1 MKVSITTLG
10 CKSNQYDSAAIED
23 ILKENN
29 FKLVPAGSP
38 IKNLGDKFKQGMV
51 APSDVADVFIINT
64 CTVTGKT
71 DYQSRQLIR
80 RARAANPDAIILVT
94 GCYAQVS
101 PQEIADIEGVDYI
114 LGNPEKER
122 ILHYIREG
130 KRKYPRIDINE
141 ATKDRPLRLRAKGSS
156 GRTRANLKVQD
167 GCNNSCSYCI
177 IPKARGVSRSL
188 PISDIL
194 QDIDGLVA
202 NGYKEIILTGIHL
215 GAYGLDLDS
224 KTNIAG
230 LVKAIDEKG
239 YPCRFRISSLDPDEV
254 SDELIEIMIHSK
266 TICNHLHLPLQSG
279 DDNILK
285 MMNRLCSERLLVER
299 IQKVANSISGVSI
312 GIDVIVGFPGEGEKE
327 FFNTYSMLNDLPVAY
342 MHIFPFSKSKGTPA
356 AEFSNQVD
364 AKIVKQRCER
374 LKVLYTAKRK
384 TFYEGVI
391 GKRASV
397 LIETSRDKETGFP
410 AGRSRN
416 YIPFLIKNHNELK
429 NIEIDVVAKEINGDR
444 VIGYE
449 VDR

>member
-1 MKVSITTLG
+1 MKVFITTLG
-10 CKSNQYDSAAIED
+10 CKSNQYDSSAIEA

-29 FKLVPAGSP
+29 FEIANS
-38 IKNLGDKFKQGMV
+38 
-51 APSDVADVFIINT
+51 SESADVFIINT
-64 CTVTGKT
+64 CTVTGKA
-71 DYQSRQLIR
+71 DYQSRQIIR
-80 RARAANPDAIILVT
+80 RAKVANPDAVIIVT

-101 PQEIADIEGVDYI
+101 AQEVAQIEGVDYV

-122 ILHYIREG
+122 FLQYIREG
-130 KRKYPRIDINE
+130 KRKTPKIDVSE
-141 ATKDRPLRLRAKGSS
+141 ANKVRPLTLRASGSS

-177 IPKARGVSRSL
+177 IPKARGISRSL
-188 PISDIL
+188 PVYDIL
-194 QDIDGLVA
+194 QEIDGLVA

-285 MMNRLCSERLLVER
+285 MMNRRCTGRLLVER
-299 IQKVANSISGVSI
+299 IQKIANSIAGVSI
-312 GIDVIVGFPGEGEKE
+312 GVDVIAGFPGEGEKE

-342 MHIFPFSKSKGTPA
+342 MHIFPFSKRKGTPA

-374 LKVLYTAKRK
+374 LKVLDTAKRK
-384 TFYEGVI
+384 TFYQGVI